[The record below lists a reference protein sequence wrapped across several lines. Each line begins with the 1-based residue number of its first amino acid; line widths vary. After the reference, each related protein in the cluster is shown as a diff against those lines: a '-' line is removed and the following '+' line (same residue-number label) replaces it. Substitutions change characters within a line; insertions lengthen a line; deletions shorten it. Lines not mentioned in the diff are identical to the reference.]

1 MKRNVFIVRALALG
15 LVSLSSLA
23 AQSGSGMATGDA
35 SIIAWAGSYGPGPY
49 KETVTGD
56 MTGDLAPDAVTLFG
70 SVPVFQYKPALYTAD
85 MAVPVSASAIAMR
98 PKIPGEDRDRL
109 IVSTPSDGIVEYHL
123 ELNATLDG
131 YNWVSTTIDDGT
143 GWDNLK
149 QIIVGD
155 ADGAGYED
163 IGALHSSGTVL
174 LYLISDGAGGFT
186 PFVPVPVSSQVHDFA
201 MMDWDG
207 DGITETVAATDNGL
221 EVIHWTGSIL
231 TSRTGGAPGGRVAI
245 LDEPGG
251 QRIAWS
257 NYDNINNEETIT
269 VIGPNNSD
277 RRVGVANPGVVSIQ
291 TADVNAD
298 GYDELLL
305 SGTASDHA
313 ILLIHQGPTSFPYL
327 YDTADNTKTRFALI
341 GTGELIG
348 SQTRPALADI
358 SNDGVPDLFA
368 PVEQEEHVRYRDG
381 GTVFEVGTQSDP
393 FLGAG
398 FDLIDMDPDPDL
410 VQVSTKFDTTNSLG
424 MQHLETIVWY
434 DTTVAPIEA
443 VYVDHC
449 YRPLTGSTTFIGPTL
464 PDVVDEF
471 FATRYFVDVR
481 LATYDTNGD
490 LLEAGPSQAGY
501 VISQSYPDYQQVA
514 ENLDNLD
521 FEWLLDLQY
530 GQPPQGGSGSAIG
543 LFVSSPRITGFP
555 GGQVP
560 VTAPTLDQC
569 EAVDESDYP
578 TQT

>member
-1 MKRNVFIVRALALG
+1 MKRNVFIVRALAFG

-131 YNWVSTTIDDGT
+131 YNWVSTTIDNGS

-231 TSRTGGAPGGRVAI
+231 TSRTGGTPGGRVAI
-245 LDEPGG
+245 LNEPGG

-269 VIGPNNSD
+269 VIGPNSSD

-393 FLGAG
+393 FLAAG
-398 FDLIDMDPDPDL
+398 FDVVSEGGQNV
-410 VQVSTKFDTTNSLG
+410 VQLSSKFDTATTGG
-424 MQHLETIVWY
+424 MQHLETVAWY
-434 DTTVAPIEA
+434 DTTVTPIEA

-449 YRPLTGSTTFIGPTL
+449 HRSIAGNTTFIGPTI
-464 PDVVDEF
+464 PESDKYF
-471 FATRYFVDVR
+471 TTRYFLDVR
-481 LATYDTNGD
+481 LATFDSNGD
-490 LLEAGPSQAGY
+490 LVAAGPSKAGY
-501 VISQSYPDYQQVA
+501 AISESYPDYQQVA
-514 ENLDNLD
+514 DNLEELD
-521 FEWLLDLQY
+521 YEWLVELEY
-530 GQPPQGGSGSAIG
+530 GQPDPSGSAIG

-560 VTAPTLDQC
+560 VTAPNVNQC
-569 EAVDESDYP
+569 EDVDENEFP
-578 TQT
+578 PQQ